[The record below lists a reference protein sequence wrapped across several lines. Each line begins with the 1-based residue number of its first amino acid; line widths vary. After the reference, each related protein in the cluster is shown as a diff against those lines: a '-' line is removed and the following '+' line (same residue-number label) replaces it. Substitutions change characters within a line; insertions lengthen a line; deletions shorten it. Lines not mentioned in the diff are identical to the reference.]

1 MLIRTQSTGTA
12 RKRLVDDVSEYLEA
26 PSRYL
31 GAPSMAYEIG
41 DAKVLRD
48 GSLELPAED
57 AGLMDML
64 ERRGH
69 EPERESAPEGTG
81 LTIELPAEAVD
92 AANMAALLAAKGT
105 LIEHALGIES
115 LPMVVGEE
123 TVAFPWFKSM
133 PGAEDAAAATALIA
147 AMARMSRQQRR
158 VSAKPAD
165 AENEKYAFRCFLL
178 RLGFIG
184 DGKKAER
191 KALLRRL
198 SGNAAFKTEKEDRR

>member
-1 MLIRTQSTGTA
+1 MLIRTQSSGTA
-12 RKRLVDDVSEYLEA
+12 RKRLVEDISEYLEA

-57 AGLMDML
+57 AGLLDML

-69 EPERESAPEGTG
+69 EPAPERCG
-81 LTIELPAEAVD
+81 LTIELPSEAVD
-92 AANMAALLAAKGT
+92 TGNMAAILEAKGT

-123 TVAFPWFKSM
+123 AVSFPWFQSM
-133 PGAEDAAAATALIA
+133 PATEDARAATELVCAMA
-147 AMARMSRQQRR
+147 AMSRELKR
-158 VSAKPAD
+158 VNSAPRKV
-165 AENEKYAFRCFLL
+165 ENEKYAFRCFLL

-184 DGKKAER
+184 EEKKDSR
-191 KALLRRL
+191 RALLRRL
-198 SGNAAFKTEKEDRR
+198 EGNSAFKSAKEDGR